1 MAATVAFALI
11 LVRLRTDVSIAT
23 VGLILVIPVVV
34 GVAVGGVRAGVVSVV
49 FGFLTF
55 DFAFIRP
62 YYTLTVGAGQ
72 NWAVLV
78 VYVVVMLLVAQLVS
92 RLQDARAEAQR
103 RAADARRLLDLTEM
117 LVSEQPQEEL
127 LQRVTDSVK
136 AAFGAAGVALLLPDD
151 QGLRLAAVAG
161 DVPVESD
168 LRELRPDSGLPV
180 AIGPIGAGLPALG
193 LRTIA
198 LSAAGRPVGIL
209 ALHGLKPGADP
220 DLLRSFVNHAAFAIE
235 RDELREQA
243 LRTQVLEGSDQV
255 RRALLGAVSHDLRT
269 PLTTM
274 KVASTALLETEDELD
289 AKSRRELYGLIDTQS
304 DRLSRLVAGLLDMN
318 RYQAGALQVH
328 TAQTAVAALVD
339 EAVAAERH
347 LMPEREI
354 IVDVPADIGDAAAD
368 PILIGQV
375 LVNLLDNADRH
386 APPDTPIVISAIRHR
401 QGTVMI
407 SVSDQG
413 PGVPQPEREAVFD
426 SFYRSDSGG
435 RAGLG
440 LWISRAFVEA
450 HGQRIWVEDP
460 GQSGARFSFTLS
472 PA

>member
-1 MAATVAFALI
+1 MVATVAFALI
-11 LVRLRTDVSIAT
+11 LVQLRPHLSIAT
-23 VGLILVIPVVV
+23 VGLILVIPVVL
-34 GVAVGGVRAGVVSVV
+34 GVAVGGLRAGLVSVV

-55 DFAFIRP
+55 DFAFLPP
-62 YYTLTVGAGQ
+62 YYTLTVRAGQ

-103 RAADARRLLDLTEM
+103 RAGNAGRLLELTEM
-117 LVSEQPQEEL
+117 LVSEGPHDEL

-136 AAFGAAGVALLLPDD
+136 QAFGAAGVALLLPDG
-151 QGLRLAAVAG
+151 QGLRLAAIAG
-161 DVPVESD
+161 EVPVESD

-180 AIGPIGAGLPALG
+180 AIGPIGAGLPADG
-193 LRTIA
+193 LRAVA

-209 ALHGLKPGADP
+209 ALHGLNPGADP
-220 DLLRSFVNHAAFAIE
+220 DLLRSFVNQAAFAIE
-235 RDELREQA
+235 RNELKEQV
-243 LRTQVLEGSDQV
+243 LRAQVLEQSERG

-274 KVASTALLETEDELD
+274 KVASTALLETETEMDPNG
-289 AKSRRELYGLIDTQS
+289 RRELYGLIDTEA
-304 DRLSRLVAGLLDMN
+304 DRLNRLVAGLLDMN

-328 TAQTAVAALVD
+328 SAPTAVASLVEEAVAALRQSMPGRK
-339 EAVAAERH
+339 VA
-347 LMPEREI
+347 
-354 IVDVPADIGDAAAD
+354 VDVPSETGDVAAD

-386 APPDTPIVISAIRHR
+386 APPGTPIAISAVRQP
-401 QGTVMI
+401 QGTVVL

-413 PGVPQPEREAVFD
+413 PGVPEAEREAVFD

-440 LWISRAFVEA
+440 LWISRTFVEA
-450 HGQRIWVEDP
+450 HGQRIWVEDF
-460 GQSGARFSFTLS
+460 GQRGARFSFTLS
-472 PA
+472 AA